1 MNTRDIAGL
10 LQGHWRTCGAVG
22 CGCLSVI
29 MAGAALAICPLLFG
43 VATLFGPAT
52 PTAPTVVRPVML
64 SSHNAVALPG
74 NSNSQPESNRAVEQY
89 QGATLTDQ
97 PLQPYMPYEAD
108 QTWADST
115 AGRAGY
121 LGWAN
126 LAGARR
132 TPYSRG
138 QVMTYPNGATYTIVT
153 ADFDFTL
160 LQDPQGREWYCPA
173 NIDTIESLNYC
184 QQWQRGKF

>member
-43 VATLFGPAT
+43 VAAMFGGPAT
-52 PTAPTVVRPVML
+52 PTAPTVVRPIML
-64 SSHNAVALPG
+64 SNNAVELPKQ
-74 NSNSQPESNRAVEQY
+74 SYSQPEGNQAVGQPN

-97 PLQPYMPYEAD
+97 PLQPYLPYEAD
-108 QTWADST
+108 QTWEN
-115 AGRAGY
+115 G
-121 LGWAN
+121 N
-126 LAGARR
+126 
-132 TPYSRG
+132 PYSRG

-160 LQDPQGREWYCPA
+160 LQDSQGREWACPA

-184 QQWQRGKF
+184 QLWQRGKF